1 MALDFWNLLTRLGEA
16 QILLPAMFATALW
29 LALRSHKPRAALVWG
44 ACTAVAALLTT
55 LTKIAFFGWEIGY
68 APLNVTGISGHAMFS
83 TAVLPVLLRV
93 LVADRGPRRQAAAVG
108 AGVLLAALIAW
119 SRVQV
124 LAHSPVE
131 ALLGFTLGLAAAV
144 AALRG
149 MHAPPL
155 HAPRTLVA
163 ALAAWMLL
171 TPTSA
176 PPSQTH
182 SLVMRLSVA
191 LSGRNEPYQ
200 RWMMLRDYRHELQ
213 RKGLPLPPY
222 FSGPMVMGRIRPLE

>member
-1 MALDFWNLLTRLGEA
+1 MAFDFWNLLTRLGEA
-16 QILLPAMFATALW
+16 QLLLPAMFATCLW
-29 LALRSHKPRAALVWG
+29 LVLRSHKPRAALVWG
-44 ACTAVAALLTT
+44 GCTAVAALLTT
-55 LTKIAFFGWEIGY
+55 ITKVAFFGWEIGY
-68 APLNVTGISGHAMFS
+68 APLNFTGISGHAMFS

-93 LVADRGPRRQAAAVG
+93 LVSDRGPRRQAAAVA
-108 AGVLLAALIAW
+108 AGVLLAALVAW
-119 SRVQV
+119 SRVLV

-131 ALLGFTLGLAAAV
+131 ALLGFALGLAAAL

-163 ALAAWMLL
+163 GLAAWMLL
-171 TPTSA
+171 TPAGA
-176 PPSQTH
+176 PPSPTH
-182 SLVMRLSVA
+182 SMVMRLSVA
-191 LSGRNEPYQ
+191 LSGRDEPYQ

-222 FSGPMVMGRIRPLE
+222 FTGPMVMGRMRPLE